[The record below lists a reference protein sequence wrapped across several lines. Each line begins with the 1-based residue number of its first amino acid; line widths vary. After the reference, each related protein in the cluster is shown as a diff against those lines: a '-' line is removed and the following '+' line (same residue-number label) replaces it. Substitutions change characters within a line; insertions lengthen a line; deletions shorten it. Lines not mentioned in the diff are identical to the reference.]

1 MGPTLLLDKSALESL
16 SMDESVWLDM
26 FFGANITPLFYVETL
41 ADLEKSDK
49 TGRSGEKIVADLA
62 GKTPT
67 NATFPNAHHH
77 GIIIQDLMGNTP
89 PMDTHQVPVSAGQ
102 AKRDR
107 GGRLGMHI
115 DEFPEQAA
123 LNRWF
128 SGEFSDLERN
138 YAKAWREALNSH
150 DPTTTMAWVKNIV
163 PTGRKFSSIEDV
175 KAFTDE
181 FVKGSGTEVL
191 NFCMELLA
199 VPEDLRPLIRKR
211 YTQLGEPSLE
221 TFAPYTAFVLK
232 VEIFYYLCLGSSFI
246 SKDRA
251 SNKAD
256 IAYLYY
262 LPFCHV
268 FVSKD
273 NLHKRVAR
281 LFMEHGQ
288 RFVDADDLKKALKQ
302 ADDHY
307 SQFTS
312 EIEEVGLMRYVG
324 YPSPALNNLITELWD
339 EFMRP
344 DWRDIESE
352 RGIGKD
358 GMPSDAE
365 LVAQL
370 KKTHDEAVPVQGP
383 VDTADIDYAMV
394 SRMASVR
401 RGKWRIMP
409 PGIENEDPK

>member
-16 SMDESVWLDM
+16 SVDESVWLDM
-26 FFGANITPLFYVETL
+26 FFGANITPLLYVETL

-49 TGRSGEKIVADLA
+49 TGRSGEKSVADLA

-77 GIIIQDLMGNTP
+77 GIILQDLLGNTP
-89 PMDTHQVPVSAGQ
+89 PMDTHQVPISAGQ
-102 AKRDR
+102 VKRDPV
-107 GGRLGMHI
+107 GKLGVHV

-128 SGEFSDLERN
+128 SGEFSEIERK
-138 YAKAWREALNSH
+138 YAKAWREGLNNH
-150 DPTTTMAWVKNIV
+150 DPTTTMDWVGNIV
-163 PTGRKFSSIEDV
+163 PTGRKFSTVEDV
-175 KAFTDE
+175 KAFCDE
-181 FVKGSGTEVL
+181 FVKSAGFPIL
-191 NFCMELLA
+191 DFCMELLG
-199 VPEDLRPLIRKR
+199 VPEDLKPLVRRR
-211 YTQLGEPSLE
+211 YTHLGEPFLE
-221 TFAPYTAFVLK
+221 DFAPYAAFVLK
-232 VEIFYYLCLGSSFI
+232 VEIFYYLCLRSSFI

-268 FVSKD
+268 FISKD

-288 RFVDADDLKKALKQ
+288 RFVDADDLKKALKE
-302 ADDHY
+302 ADEYY
-307 SQFTS
+307 SQFSS

-352 RGIGKD
+352 RGSGRD
-358 GMPSDAE
+358 DMPSDAE
-365 LVAQL
+365 IVAKL
-370 KKTHDEAVPVQGP
+370 KKTHEEAEVVQGV
-383 VDTADIDYAMV
+383 VDTAEIDYAMV

-401 RGKWRIMP
+401 KGKWRIMP
-409 PGIENEDPK
+409 PGIENENAK